1 MDISTNGHI
10 LDLPKGFSMAVE
22 ESSPIF
28 NERGS
33 QSVPAT
39 VPPTPHNLLA
49 LDFAT
54 RVDAGRDPNLPKR
67 MARVAD
73 GAYSRTGA
81 INVTEASA
89 EEGIT
94 FNIGFDNSTAYMAWE
109 KSKLA
114 DLACFN
120 EPLMGWTSVD
130 MVLSQLY
137 SIYKGC
143 NPQVIPVAVFPIA
156 VEKEVTES
164 GQQTYTKWEIL
175 NQPHNNSLEQPT
187 KITRKINDVET
198 ELTVPRGYMVT
209 PFIRV
214 WKVLEMAFGELDLT
228 IDENP
233 FQENLELS
241 RLVVLNNAADS
252 CCRGSII
259 TADLLPD
266 CTVGDFMQA
275 LWVRFGLVYNIDY
288 NKRKVYLRFIKD
300 IIRDSSAGELSSI
313 LTGYPKIIYN
323 ERQYVKLTAQS
334 SIEGAAPATER
345 FEDFTRGLDLSD
357 IHYGRSVNSWINKGT
372 PSDPK
377 WDGDLGY
384 IEDDY
389 PDPDDPDYPDPPDPW
404 EQDEPDFD
412 YDYDYM
418 TRSVARSQSAST
430 QSLPSNTFLAREFVS
445 GMWYA
450 LDAINSKVMKQ
461 STGFFNWDP
470 ATDGLEALELSSPDE
485 WVPIVRVNS
494 TQAAIAS
501 LMPGYLCGLR
511 HYHSYIKG
519 ADNQEEGETP
529 LAFMFAYTQDKK
541 TIGRFCPEDIDGQRM
556 VLDDGSRPTISLL
569 FQFTDG
575 LFSKFWK
582 GYDEI
587 LRHASRQVE
596 AKVMMPATGLLSM
609 DILRPVT
616 FDTMRFLPDTLSY
629 SLPARGPLVDVEMR
643 LQAIQ
648 TQGEYDIDEE
658 QAIPDVAAVQRSL
671 VWRAK
676 SDGFS
681 SMGDSPQVRSD
692 ALMDFLQ
699 AYSPHTEGKYTYFV
713 NENSFIYMGKEK
725 ITGWPTDQT
734 LPVAQ
739 AAGQRLIKTYKA
751 RLNYEV
757 HEQRSYTGVDGELI
771 TESMGTVY
779 DTYVAVVDYEVV
791 LVARYAAI

>member
-1 MDISTNGHI
+1 MDISTNGRQ
-10 LDLPKGFSMAVE
+10 LDLQKGFSMAIE
-22 ESSPIF
+22 DSNPIF

-39 VPPTPHNLLA
+39 VPPTPRNLLA

-54 RVDAGRDPNLPKR
+54 RVDAGRDPNLPER
-67 MARVAD
+67 EARVTD
-73 GAYSRTGA
+73 GAYIRTGA
-81 INVTEASA
+81 INVTGASP

-114 DLACFN
+114 DLEGFKQ
-120 EPLMGWTSVD
+120 PLMGWSSVD

-143 NPQVIPVAVFPIA
+143 NPQEIPVAVFPIA
-156 VEKEVTES
+156 VAKETTES
-164 GQQTYTKWEIL
+164 GQQTHTKWEIL
-175 NQPHNNSLEQPT
+175 NQPYGNSLEQPT

-209 PFIRV
+209 PFLRV
-214 WKVLEMAFGELDLT
+214 WKVLEMAFGQLGLSIE
-228 IDENP
+228 ENP
-233 FQENLELS
+233 FQEDPELA

-252 CCRGSII
+252 CCLGSII

-288 NKRKVYLRFIKD
+288 NKRNVSLRFIKD
-300 IIRDSSAGELSSI
+300 IIRDVSAGELSSV

-323 ERQYVKLTAQS
+323 ERRYVKLTAQS

-357 IHYGRSVNSWINKGT
+357 IHYGRSVSSWINKGT

-377 WDGDLGY
+377 WDGDVGY

-412 YDYDYM
+412 YDYM
-418 TRSVARSQSAST
+418 TRSGAHAQKASARSLA
-430 QSLPSNTFLAREFVS
+430 SNTFLAREFVS

-470 ATDGLEALELSSPDE
+470 ATDGLDAMELSSPDE

-529 LAFMFAYTQDKK
+529 LAFMFAYTQNQK

-556 VLDDGSRPTISLL
+556 VLDDGSKPSISLL

-575 LFSKFWK
+575 LFAKFWK

-596 AKVMMPATGLLSM
+596 AKAMMPTTGLLAL
-609 DILRPVT
+609 DILKPVT
-616 FDTMRFLPDTLSY
+616 LDTVRFLPDTLSY
-629 SLPARGPLVDVEMR
+629 SLPARGPLVEVELR

-648 TQGEYDIDEE
+648 TQGDYDIDEE

-676 SDGFS
+676 SDDFS
-681 SMGDSPQVRSD
+681 SLGDSQQVRSD
-692 ALMDFLQ
+692 ALQDFLQ
-699 AYSPHTEGKYTYFV
+699 AYEPHTEGKYTYFV
-713 NENSFIYMGKEK
+713 NENSFIYMGVER
-725 ITGWPTDQT
+725 ITSWQNDIRLPT
-734 LPVAQ
+734 PQ
-739 AAGQRLIKTYKA
+739 AAGQRLTKTYKA
-751 RLNYEV
+751 RLDYQV
-757 HEQRSYTGVDGELI
+757 HEQRSYTGADGELI

-791 LVARYAAI
+791 LVARYAVQ